1 MDETGLQE
9 ETDVVDLVEVD
20 MIDLVRINIR
30 STDQFWQPQ
39 LVPLKKTNPQF
50 IAFNIFCALS
60 SYINTTYRNLV
71 YIS

>member
-1 MDETGLQE
+1 MDETRLQE
-9 ETDVVDLVEVD
+9 ETDVVNLVEVD
-20 MIDLVRINIR
+20 MIDLVRIKIR

-50 IAFNIFCALS
+50 IAFNIFGALS
-60 SYINTTYRNLV
+60 SYVNTAYRNHV